1 MNPIIVFLI
10 TNEAVLFAQDF
21 IAQNPNLSPNMKQAY
36 QKLIADIN
44 ADVLGIT
51 IASQNPDPALP
62 TNVVSANT
70 QSQNPGAPVAFAAT
84 KEAL

>member
-1 MNPIIVFLI
+1 
-10 TNEAVLFAQDF
+10 
-21 IAQNPNLSPNMKQAY
+21 MKQAY

-70 QSQNPGAPVAFAAT
+70 QIQNPGAPVAFAAT